1 MEIQGKII
9 AALEPRSGESKR
21 NPGEKWMSQDFV
33 LQQHDQFQRKLA
45 FTVWG
50 ADRLQRFNIQV
61 GQEVSVMFDIDAR
74 EWNGRW
80 YTDIRA
86 YDVRPV
92 DPAATGATG
101 AAPFAQANAPFPPAP
116 DAPAT
121 SSFGAVGGAQQSE
134 DDLPF

>member
-9 AALEPRSGESKR
+9 AALEPRSGESRR